1 MWSPSS
7 ASAPLWCRSAFW
19 SRARCWRRGASI
31 RGDCRDGS
39 PRGTRR
45 RDALHRDRVRLP
57 ARDPGRARPRAVRRP
72 AGPDGEGA
80 NAAPAV
86 ARTRRATRAGGR
98 GRGTGDDARAQ
109 AKDARVVC
117 GGPCER
123 APAARATEDTGATD
137 VVAVGADTGRC
148 SVVSREGER
157 MSTGRELAV
166 IEPATGELVH
176 EYVAPQPMTFA
187 EVVDRLATDEAL
199 EQQQKLM
206 TAYDRACR
214 ALISEND
221 IQREGRR

>member
-1 MWSPSS
+1 C
-7 ASAPLWCRSAFW
+7 CRWAFG
-19 SRARCWRRGASI
+19 SRAGCWRRGASI

-80 NAAPAV
+80 HAAPAV

-109 AKDARVVC
+109 GKDARVVC
-117 GGPCER
+117 GGTCER
-123 APAARATEDTGATD
+123 GPAARATEDTGATD

-148 SVVSREGER
+148 SVTTRGCRHSATVALERPAHVSREAGPAPARRTPER
-157 MSTGRELAV
+157 
-166 IEPATGELVH
+166 
-176 EYVAPQPMTFA
+176 A
-187 EVVDRLATDEAL
+187 ETDE
-199 EQQQKLM
+199 
-206 TAYDRACR
+206 RADDAGPQAGNGDHGASGRIRR
-214 ALISEND
+214 AAA
-221 IQREGRR
+221 

>member
-1 MWSPSS
+1 C
-7 ASAPLWCRSAFW
+7 CRWAFG
-19 SRARCWRRGASI
+19 SRAGCWRRGASI

-39 PRGTRR
+39 PRGARR

-80 NAAPAV
+80 HAAPAV

-148 SVVSREGER
+148 SVTTTRVPAAHTSGRQDHSMLGIDR
-157 MSTGRELAV
+157 YMMAVPCRCTVHASAATTGT
-166 IEPATGELVH
+166 ATGA
-176 EYVAPQPMTFA
+176 APAHTTTRT
-187 EVVDRLATDEAL
+187 E
-199 EQQQKLM
+199 
-206 TAYDRACR
+206 
-214 ALISEND
+214 
-221 IQREGRR
+221 RR